1 MEKHEYSLD
10 SLPLF
15 LDIEGLDYNYEEE
28 NCFIHKNGKNDF
40 TVDITGITPFYRYF
54 ILTLFFIM
62 FFFVIYFFFN
72 TLKES
77 PFYLFIFVFFSYL
90 CFVLIFILTFK
101 NQIRIYK
108 QQEKEKEYIIFTFI
122 NYKFIG
128 CCLCSSRKFN
138 IQDIIHV
145 YLNSSAGLDFTT
157 KNNSFEVILNQK
169 KKKFPTCLFQLNNL
183 SNEKRKKAGTII
195 TLIRKIISKDFNKLN
210 IILDKKN

>member
-1 MEKHEYSLD
+1 
-10 SLPLF
+10 
-15 LDIEGLDYNYEEE
+15 
-28 NCFIHKNGKNDF
+28 
-40 TVDITGITPFYRYF
+40 
-54 ILTLFFIM
+54 M

-101 NQIRIYK
+101 NKIRIYK

-128 CCLCSSRKFN
+128 CCLCSRRKFN

-157 KNNSFEVILNQK
+157 KNNSFEVTLNQK
-169 KKKFPTCLFQLNNL
+169 KKKFQLLF
-183 SNEKRKKAGTII
+183 
-195 TLIRKIISKDFNKLN
+195 FN
-210 IILDKKN
+210 